1 MFGSALDSEH
11 PFDRIRAVSRTR
23 VRRRR
28 LAVLATAAV
37 VAGFWAGPVANALD
51 RSSEMLPVSTRTYV
65 VRDGDTLWSIAGRV
79 APARD
84 PRAVVDAI
92 AEVNG
97 VAAGS
102 IVPGQSLVIPLEG

>member
-11 PFDRIRAVSRTR
+11 SFDRIRRMSRTR

-37 VAGFWAGPVANALD
+37 LAGCWAGPVANALG
-51 RSSEMLPVSTRTYV
+51 RPSEMVPVSIRTYV
-65 VRDGDTLWSIAGRV
+65 VRSGDTLWSIAGRV
-79 APARD
+79 APGRD
-84 PRAVVDAI
+84 PRTVVDSI
-92 AEVNG
+92 ADANG